1 MESRQRFLQLAVA
14 SAAAAFILLLYR
26 GAERVEI
33 ASHTPNWHAEK
44 EGAPD
49 NRFVQ
54 TEINSTQILDFGVVG
69 FAKCGTSFLL
79 HYLLNTDETFL
90 GGGEHCLG
98 RPNPKHTKKVLSLY
112 EVGHRTADG
121 ARIKN
126 GLKCPK
132 GLTDPWGVVNY
143 EMFLPEMRFIVSLRH
158 PVLWFQSF
166 YNFRLKQ
173 NILKGEKPW
182 KPQVKDLIGPCNNNS
197 PYVLNHFEAN
207 ETNRKGVCTD
217 GSKFHH
223 YLSRLG
229 KTAMNTEHEAALL
242 VHDMS
247 IHSFPKAQVFIMEIN
262 QFSPHNVT
270 LGNRL
275 RKDLQH
281 FLGLDHELPP
291 LKPHVP
297 EAIQDEICEQ
307 FINIC
312 DQEHDFIRGI
322 LIENGQQAYK
332 WITEYFIES
341 EGVHVSS
348 REHFV
353 DLLKQWTIDPCK
365 ADDAI

>member
-1 MESRQRFLQLAVA
+1 
-14 SAAAAFILLLYR
+14 
-26 GAERVEI
+26 
-33 ASHTPNWHAEK
+33 
-44 EGAPD
+44 
-49 NRFVQ
+49 
-54 TEINSTQILDFGVVG
+54 
-69 FAKCGTSFLL
+69 
-79 HYLLNTDETFL
+79 
-90 GGGEHCLG
+90 
-98 RPNPKHTKKVLSLY
+98 
-112 EVGHRTADG
+112 
-121 ARIKN
+121 
-126 GLKCPK
+126 
-132 GLTDPWGVVNY
+132 
-143 EMFLPEMRFIVSLRH
+143 MRFIVSLRH

-281 FLGLDHELPP
+281 FLGLDHELP
-291 LKPHVP
+291 H
-297 EAIQDEICEQ
+297 
-307 FINIC
+307 
-312 DQEHDFIRGI
+312 
-322 LIENGQQAYK
+322 
-332 WITEYFIES
+332 
-341 EGVHVSS
+341 SS
-348 REHFV
+348 RTSPKLFQMKYV
-353 DLLKQWTIDPCK
+353 NNS
-365 ADDAI
+365 